1 MRGCLRARKH
11 PSKETEVHAESLVG
25 VRCSRNSAEA
35 LVAFAAVEIPLR
47 RTFAFRCS
55 MKLMSE
61 LNEISRWCSHCCSS
75 RDL

>member
-1 MRGCLRARKH
+1 MGLAIYVVGQVHGVGLLGCLRARKH

-47 RTFAFRCS
+47 RTFAFS
-55 MKLMSE
+55 LQFE
-61 LNEISRWCSHCCSS
+61 T
-75 RDL
+75 

>member
-1 MRGCLRARKH
+1 MSTKFLAMVQEVGVRGCLRARKH

-47 RTFAFRCS
+47 RTFC
-55 MKLMSE
+55 
-61 LNEISRWCSHCCSS
+61 IS
-75 RDL
+75 LQYETYVGVE